1 MDVRFLNPPFAVK
14 IKKRT
19 EDDMSFVRMVYCE
32 KIVYSGRDAGNGFR
46 MRKKFCTSEARHP
59 PANASR
65 QPFFAAGSCSRYHLI
80 VLRILCFGYS
90 LHYTNERT
98 NERTIMHRSAILST
112 VRAVFCA
119 ICVKNIHGL
128 SVLPYICPSI

>member
-32 KIVYSGRDAGNGFR
+32 KIVCSGRDAGNGFR

-65 QPFFAAGSCSRYHLI
+65 QPFCTQGSWRRRFLAI
-80 VLRILCFGYS
+80 FKD
-90 LHYTNERT
+90 
-98 NERTIMHRSAILST
+98 IML
-112 VRAVFCA
+112 
-119 ICVKNIHGL
+119 
-128 SVLPYICPSI
+128 

>member
-90 LHYTNERT
+90 LRYANERT
-98 NERTIMHRSAILST
+98 NERTNEIMGYAAVLSST
-112 VRAVFCA
+112 PGCLGGICVSLFCA
-119 ICVKNIHGL
+119 KEA
-128 SVLPYICPSI
+128 